1 MTQKNLEKELLKLAK
16 AVTKDDRWD
25 NNDSFH
31 ATIFGIILFGY
42 GLGFGRNILFLDL
55 KEIQEAIF
63 KVLTRDIGWAKKWTK
78 GLIEDV
84 LHSLEDE
91 SYNQGYNELIS
102 VGYLYFGSDQLPE
115 KVDNV
120 FTNIDHYRDST
131 EEE

>member
-55 KEIQEAIF
+55 KSRYHENTLRVTISIQMVRII
-63 KVLTRDIGWAKKWTK
+63 LLLLSRDNDRYW
-78 GLIEDV
+78 
-84 LHSLEDE
+84 
-91 SYNQGYNELIS
+91 
-102 VGYLYFGSDQLPE
+102 
-115 KVDNV
+115 
-120 FTNIDHYRDST
+120 
-131 EEE
+131 